1 MVNDSRSLSTVLT
14 IFSLLAL
21 SACSHIKVVAFDK
34 RQNTVTIQGGKWAS
48 DSDYQEAAD
57 EYCKGPATLVAMDET
72 TVGSYTAAQAQTYGN
87 TTYAQAGTRG
97 VRRYNKVFTCESGTV
112 SPAN

>member
-1 MVNDSRSLSTVLT
+1 MTTTHSRGSQLPPVPSSLLSGKLLVVNDSRSLSTVVLT

-48 DSDYQEAAD
+48 DSNYQEAAE

-72 TVGSYTAAQAQTYGN
+72 TVGSYTVAQTQTYGN
-87 TTYAQAGTRG
+87 TTYA
-97 VRRYNKVFTCESGTV
+97 
-112 SPAN
+112 